1 MGHAVLAQ
9 AAGTDHTSGK
19 MDAFIKIAQRTL
31 CAAYMSALLLP
42 SPLWASPVLR
52 DAVQTVLALRGAQ
65 TPEETGA
72 ELTRTFDA
80 FESARTLDDG
90 ADHPSVA
97 ARGRWATRRRL
108 LKPAGAGDRRAEA
121 PALPAAASPR
131 GRPSPLLRSF
141 QAAGSPLRSLL
152 ALAWGGAWTGLRP
165 LRVFSI

>member
-1 MGHAVLAQ
+1 
-9 AAGTDHTSGK
+9 
-19 MDAFIKIAQRTL
+19 
-31 CAAYMSALLLP
+31 MSALLLP

-97 ARGRWATRRRL
+97 ARGRWATRRRP
-108 LKPAGAGDRRAEA
+108 LKSAGGRGARMPAGRGSEA